1 MAAQVPEVTVIDLP
15 NDPMLFAKAL
25 REAPMFERLELSEED
40 RMRGRMYAEQRMRA
54 DLLEAAGSLEDF
66 YRSLAMKVEVA
77 PITVRTLP
85 RAAQLT
91 QKTNQFNLTTK
102 RYSEE
107 QLSALASP
115 GWKKYIIRVAD
126 RFGDNGIVGLAIT
139 NLRDDRVCEIDTFLL
154 SCRVIGRTIET
165 AFLATIAQDARRAGA
180 SKLVGRFVPTRKNA
194 PAKDF
199 YRTHGFELIE
209 EAEGGASTWQLPL
222 DADRLAV
229 PPWIQLSVVSE

>member
-1 MAAQVPEVTVIDLP
+1 MTALEQGRYCQVVSIGNEDLQRTAMYQANAERQTMMEGSSAENLGDFLKSLDMVATVSPVNEMNL
-15 NDPMLFAKAL
+15 
-25 REAPMFERLELSEED
+25 ERS
-40 RMRGRMYAEQRMRA
+40 
-54 DLLEAAGSLEDF
+54 
-66 YRSLAMKVEVA
+66 
-77 PITVRTLP
+77 T
-85 RAAQLT
+85 QLIN
-91 QKTNQFNLTTK
+91 KSNQFNLTTK

-199 YRTHGFELIE
+199 YRSHGFELIE
-209 EAEGGASTWQLPL
+209 EAESGAATWQLPL